1 MTTRKAWFTAIVL
14 TLVLVL
20 GLGAAELAAR
30 ALRPVSTA
38 LMGG

>member
-1 MTTRKAWFTAIVL
+1 MTIGESWLTAIAL
-14 TLVLVL
+14 TLALVL

-30 ALRPVSTA
+30 VLRPVSIA

>member
-1 MTTRKAWFTAIVL
+1 MTPRKAWFTAIVL

-20 GLGAAELAAR
+20 GLGAAELAAQV
-30 ALRPVSTA
+30 LQPVSIA

>member
-1 MTTRKAWFTAIVL
+1 MTTRKAWFTAIIL

-20 GLGAAELAAR
+20 GLGTAELAAR
-30 ALRPVSTA
+30 ILQPVSIA

>member
-1 MTTRKAWFTAIVL
+1 MTTRKAWFTAITL
-14 TLVLVL
+14 TLALVL

-30 ALRPVSTA
+30 MLQSVSIA